1 MFKYSH
7 NKVNK
12 RLKYPS
18 PFQFTEIL
26 LNSVVVQDIKGGQ
39 YQDLMCDT
47 FLLFVVEIF
56 KQYRS
61 SFRAQIVF
69 YKIYKQNFQHI
80 RITYLMQ
87 LTVLCDVPCSFCYVV
102 PLNEWNNQPSGVKR
116 GAQKKMR
123 EEIMK
128 IRFTS
133 HVLYNSFQNEIKV
146 IRLIILGG
154 DQL

>member
-1 MFKYSH
+1 
-7 NKVNK
+7 
-12 RLKYPS
+12 
-18 PFQFTEIL
+18 
-26 LNSVVVQDIKGGQ
+26 
-39 YQDLMCDT
+39 
-47 FLLFVVEIF
+47 
-56 KQYRS
+56 
-61 SFRAQIVF
+61 
-69 YKIYKQNFQHI
+69 
-80 RITYLMQ
+80 MQ